1 MPIHD
6 QGYRHYGG
14 QRALHGRA
22 WWVIARAAI
31 LEQVRQRRF
40 LGLMLFAWSLFVM
53 RAVQLYVASTI
64 TQAAFLAPDEDT
76 FRQFLLQQRVFTFF
90 VTIFAGAG
98 LIANDR
104 AANALQIYLSKP
116 LTRIE
121 YISGKLV
128 ALALFLVA
136 VTWVPAMLLVL
147 LQIVFSGSITF
158 ITEHL
163 LLIPAITLTSM
174 LQVSLAALTMLALSS
189 LSRSRR
195 FVSMLYAG
203 IVFFMAAMA
212 RALSVSTGARAWFL
226 ISPEDTLGFVTVAIF
241 RRAVPPGVP
250 IPLAVVVIAVLFA
263 ASIVVLE
270 RRVRAVEIV

>member
-6 QGYRHYGG
+6 QGYRHYRG
-14 QRALHGRA
+14 QRRLHGHA
-22 WWVIARAAI
+22 WRVIARAAI

-40 LGLMLFAWSLFVM
+40 IGLMLFAWSLFVM

-64 TQAAFLAPDEDT
+64 TQAAFLAPNEDT

-147 LQIVFSGSITF
+147 LQIIFSGSTDF
-158 ITEHL
+158 IAEHL
-163 LLIPAITLTSM
+163 MLIPAITLTSV

-212 RALSVSTGARAWFL
+212 RALTVSTGARVWFL
-226 ISPEDTLGFVTVAIF
+226 ISPEDTLGFVTDAIF

-250 IPLAVVVIAVLFA
+250 IPLAVAVIVVLFA

-270 RRVRAVEIV
+270 RSVRAVEIV